1 MYCSLLT
8 YTQTK
13 IESTDKFD
21 DINNLVTTSTIQR
34 NKQIITST
42 IQLLQL
48 RKFFASVLDPDV
60 RALENI
66 G

>member
-60 RALENI
+60 RAFKNI
-66 G
+66 S